1 MTSPQARV
9 PVAGTRPAGTR
20 PAGTRSAGTPPPGGA
35 ADLALT
41 AIAPAV
47 WGSTYIVT
55 TQFLPGFSP
64 ITVAML
70 RALPAGLLLLALTRT
85 LPQGIWWLRVFVLGA
100 LNFSIFWAMLFVSAY
115 RLPGGVAATVGA
127 VQPLVVVLLSSLM
140 LGARLRLPSVVA
152 ALAGAGGV
160 ALLVL
165 SPAARLDGIGVA
177 AGIAGAVSMAFGTV
191 LTRRWQ
197 PPVSL
202 LTFTAWQLTAG
213 GLLLVPLALWLG
225 LAMPRPTALNLAALA
240 WLGLIGAALTYV
252 LWFRGLARLD
262 TRVAS
267 SLGFLSPVMAVLL
280 GWVFLGQSLGWLQIA
295 GAVLVLA
302 SIRLGQR
309 AAGRDSGL
317 AATAKTRQA

>member
-1 MTSPQARV
+1 
-9 PVAGTRPAGTR
+9 
-20 PAGTRSAGTPPPGGA
+20 
-35 ADLALT
+35 
-41 AIAPAV
+41 
-47 WGSTYIVT
+47 
-55 TQFLPGFSP
+55 
-64 ITVAML
+64 ML

-152 ALAGAGGV
+152 ALA
-160 ALLVL
+160 
-165 SPAARLDGIGVA
+165 
-177 AGIAGAVSMAFGTV
+177 
-191 LTRRWQ
+191 
-197 PPVSL
+197 
-202 LTFTAWQLTAG
+202 
-213 GLLLVPLALWLG
+213 
-225 LAMPRPTALNLAALA
+225 

-280 GWVFLGQSLGWLQIA
+280 GWVFLGQSLGWLQFA
-295 GAVLVLA
+295 GAALVLA